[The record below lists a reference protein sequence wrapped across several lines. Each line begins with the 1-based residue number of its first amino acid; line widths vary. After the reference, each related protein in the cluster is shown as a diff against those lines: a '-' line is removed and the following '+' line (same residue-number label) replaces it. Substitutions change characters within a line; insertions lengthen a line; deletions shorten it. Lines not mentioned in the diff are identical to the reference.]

1 MSGEVSGK
9 ATSKVTGNQA
19 GILIVPIKPFQH
31 AKGRL
36 AESLSPSSRAR
47 LARECAEY
55 VLAAADWLD
64 IVVVTDASV
73 GNDVPAWALN
83 RGVTCLTQTSP
94 GLNGAVRDG
103 VSYAIT
109 HSYNTAVI
117 AHSDVPLA
125 TSVRAFIEPDTIC
138 IVPDQAKDGTNLL
151 SLPISHAAAREFQ
164 FHYGAGSFGAHE
176 AESIACGFTPRV
188 AIDARWALD
197 LDEPHDL
204 FNPHVKEALPW
215 LMM

>member
-1 MSGEVSGK
+1 MSGTATSK
-9 ATSKVTGNQA
+9 ATSKA
-19 GILIVPIKPFQH
+19 SGILIVPIKPFQH

-36 AESLSPSSRAR
+36 AESLSPTSRAR

-55 VLAAADWLD
+55 VLGAADGLD
-64 IVVVTDASV
+64 IVVVTDSSPN
-73 GNDVPAWALN
+73 NDVPSWAATL
-83 RGVTCLTQTSP
+83 GVTCLTQVSP

-103 VSYAIT
+103 VAHANAHGYDI
-109 HSYNTAVI
+109 AVI

-151 SLPISHAAAREFQ
+151 SLPISHPAAREFQ
-164 FHYGAGSFGAHE
+164 FHYGPGSFAAHE
-176 AESIACGFTPRV
+176 AESIARGFTPRI
-188 AIDARWALD
+188 AIDPHWALD

-204 FNPHVKEALPW
+204 FNEQVKEALPW
-215 LMM
+215 LTM